1 MRLFLKTFAPVLLWL
16 GVLLLLLNQLVFGRL
31 GHELQ
36 EWASESERQV
46 AVVLAR
52 SIALDLHAERI
63 DQVSSVLDTV
73 WGSRPDIALIELQ
86 DASGTLLYPKSA
98 TPPPKGFARVSTPVE
113 FQRRRLGT
121 LVLHV
126 EQGQIQATIRQAV
139 ARHLWWVVAMG
150 AGAAV
155 LIAISQVLLVL
166 RPVRRLRAR
175 VAAWRTG
182 APAGDSPSYPS
193 DEIGD
198 LGREFERTRE
208 QLRRRDA
215 EVLRS
220 RVESEQLLTE
230 AAEMRI
236 QAEAGKAAQRAN
248 EAKSDFLA
256 TMSHEIRTPLNGV
269 IGMADLLAR
278 AELHQDAQRQVHTL
292 RASAES
298 LLVILN
304 DILDFSKIEAG
315 RLELESIPF
324 HLPHTLQA
332 AVDIVRPQAEAKGL
346 ELTLDVDDL
355 PSAWVLGDPTRLRQV
370 VLNLLTNAI
379 KFTAAGHV
387 RLTARCMESARSDHL
402 TLRCAVEDT
411 GIGIPSDKIDR
422 LFQSFSQVDAS
433 TSRRFGGTGLGLAIC
448 QKLVTLM
455 GGAGLTV
462 RSQAGQGSEFAFVLS
477 WPVAAE
483 VTEASTAPTTWR
495 ELNAQGQPGAGWRV
509 LVAEDD
515 PTNQYLA
522 DEILRRIGCTV
533 DIVGDGQA
541 ALDAVLAGGYDLVL
555 MDLHMPVMDGLEAT
569 QQIRARHPDATRPW
583 IAALTA
589 SAMAVERE
597 RFRAAGVNDFLTKP
611 IRVEEVLLLLQRVP
625 PPSSRLPQQVEP
637 QDKLAVSTPPQMA
650 SEEPPDS
657 TATDVLTPQVLDRYR
672 EMLGPAF
679 VKQLART
686 WLETSPT
693 LAETVIN
700 ALRSGQFDDARRAA
714 HTLKSASA
722 ILGAHALAAM
732 CQQIEEHTAAGQ
744 VTKEWGVQRLDAF
757 EEAWSLTVPA
767 VTKLTN
773 PD

>member
-31 GHELQ
+31 GHELE

-52 SIALDLHAERI
+52 AIAVDLHADRV
-63 DQVSSVLDTV
+63 DQVRSVLDTV

-86 DASGTLLYPKSA
+86 DASGTLLYPKVA
-98 TPPPKGFARVSTPVE
+98 TQPPKGFSRVSAPVE
-113 FQRRRLGT
+113 FQRRRVGT

-126 EQGQIQATIRQAV
+126 EQGQIQATIRHAV
-139 ARHLWWVVAMG
+139 ARHVWWVVAMG
-150 AGAAV
+150 AGTAA

-175 VAAWRTG
+175 VAAWRAG
-182 APAGDSPSYPS
+182 APAGQSPRYPS

-248 EAKSDFLA
+248 QAKSDFLA

-269 IGMADLLAR
+269 IGMADLLSR
-278 AELHQDAQRQVHTL
+278 AELNQDARRQVNTL

-324 HLPHTLQA
+324 NLPDTLQA
-332 AVDIVRPQAEAKGL
+332 AADIVQPQADAKGL
-346 ELTLDVDDL
+346 VLTLDVDDL
-355 PSAWVLGDPTRLRQV
+355 PSPWVLGDPTRLRQV

-379 KFTAAGHV
+379 KFTSTGHV
-387 RLTARCMESARSDHL
+387 RLTARRLESTGSEHL

-411 GIGIPSDKIDR
+411 GIGIPPDRIDR

-448 QKLVTLM
+448 QKLVSLM

-462 RSQAGQGSEFAFVLS
+462 RSVVGRGSEFAFVLT
-477 WPVAAE
+477 WPLAAE
-483 VTEASTAPTTWR
+483 VPEESAAPTSWR
-495 ELNAQGQPGAGWRV
+495 ELTAEGRPGDGWRV

-515 PTNQYLA
+515 TTNQYLA
-522 DEILRRIGCTV
+522 KEILSQLGCEV

-541 ALDAVLAGGYDLVL
+541 AVDAALASDYDLVL
-555 MDLHMPVMDGLEAT
+555 MDLHMPVMDGLEAAT
-569 QQIRARHPDATRPW
+569 QIRARSPDATRPW

-589 SAMAVERE
+589 SAMAEEKE
-597 RFRAAGVNDFLTKP
+597 RFKAAGVHDFLTKP
-611 IRVEEVLLLLQRVP
+611 IRVDEILWLLQRVP
-625 PPSSRLPQQVEP
+625 PPSRLLPRDEGP
-637 QDKLAVSTPPQMA
+637 LEESSLSATPTA
-650 SEEPPDS
+650 LSGRPDG
-657 TATDVLTPQVLDRYR
+657 TAADVLTPQVLDRYR
-672 EMLGPAF
+672 DMLGPAF

-693 LAETVIN
+693 LAETVIS
-700 ALRSGQFDDARRAA
+700 ALQSGRLEDARRAA

-722 ILGAHALAAM
+722 TLGAHALASL
-732 CQQIEEHTAAGQ
+732 CQQIEEDTAADQ

-757 EEAWSLTVPA
+757 GQAWSLTVPA
-767 VTKLTN
+767 VTKLT
-773 PD
+773 DAD